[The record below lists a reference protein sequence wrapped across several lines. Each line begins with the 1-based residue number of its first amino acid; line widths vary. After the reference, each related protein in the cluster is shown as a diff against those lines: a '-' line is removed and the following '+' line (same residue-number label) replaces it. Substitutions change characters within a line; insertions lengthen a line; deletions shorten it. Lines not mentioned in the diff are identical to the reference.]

1 MGVDPTNYLTML
13 LSVLPLGR
21 LVPAS
26 FLNSLRD
33 QAGQGT
39 CTTTWWCDLD
49 PREICKKKLTE
60 TDMLNMMDMP
70 HTLRDGTRVAD
81 FDVVFWTRVA
91 DFDVVF

>member
-1 MGVDPTNYLTML
+1 M
-13 LSVLPLGR
+13 
-21 LVPAS
+21 
-26 FLNSLRD
+26 
-33 QAGQGT
+33 
-39 CTTTWWCDLD
+39 D

-70 HTLRDGTRVAD
+70 HTLRDGIRVAD